1 MTDTLEIVETL
12 PPMHPGEL
20 LREEFMNP
28 LGLSAG
34 NVAKA
39 IGVPRT
45 RVERIVAGEVG
56 ISADT
61 ALRLSRLFGVTP
73 QFWANAQSHYDLE
86 MAALKIGADI
96 DRIQPIGKAA

>member
-1 MTDTLEIVETL
+1 MIDTLEIVETL

-20 LREEFMNP
+20 LREEFTKP
-28 LGLSAG
+28 LGLSSG

-45 RVERIVAGEVG
+45 RVERIVAGEEG

-61 ALRLSRLFGVTP
+61 VLRLSRLFSVSP
-73 QFWANAQSHYDLE
+73 RYWPSAQSRYDLE
-86 MAALKIGADI
+86 KATLKIGAMI
-96 DRIQPIGKAA
+96 DLIQPIGKAA

>member
-1 MTDTLEIVETL
+1 VTAALEIVETL

-20 LREEFMNP
+20 LREEFMKP

-34 NVAKA
+34 HVAKA

-45 RVERIVAGEVG
+45 RIERIVAGEVG

-73 QFWANAQSHYDLE
+73 QYWTNAQSHYDLE
-86 MAALKIGADI
+86 MAALKLGPAIEQI
-96 DRIQPIGKAA
+96 RPIANAA

>member
-1 MTDTLEIVETL
+1 MTDALELVDAL

-20 LREEFMNP
+20 LREEFMKP

-45 RVERIVAGEVG
+45 RIERIVTGEVG

-73 QFWANAQSHYDLE
+73 QYWANAQSHYDLE
-86 MAALKIGADI
+86 MAALKLGSAIEQI
-96 DRIQPIGKAA
+96 RPIETAA

>member
-1 MTDTLEIVETL
+1 MTAALEIVDTL
-12 PPMHPGEL
+12 PPMHPGAL

-56 ISADT
+56 VSADT
-61 ALRLSRLFGVTP
+61 ALRLSRLFGVTT
-73 QFWANAQSHYDLE
+73 QFWTNAQSHYDLE
-86 MAALKIGADI
+86 MAALKLGPAIEQI
-96 DRIQPIGKAA
+96 RPIANAA

>member
-1 MTDTLEIVETL
+1 MTDALELVDAL

-20 LREEFMNP
+20 LREEFMKP

-39 IGVPRT
+39 VGVPRT
-45 RVERIVAGEVG
+45 RVERIPAGEVG
-56 ISADT
+56 ISADN
-61 ALRLSRLFGVTP
+61 ALRLSRLFGVSP
-73 QFWANAQSHYDLE
+73 QYWANARSHYDLDRTSS
-86 MAALKIGADI
+86 KIGAMI

>member
-1 MTDTLEIVETL
+1 MTAALEIVDTL

-56 ISADT
+56 VSADT
-61 ALRLSRLFGVTP
+61 ALRLSRLFGVTT
-73 QFWANAQSHYDLE
+73 QFWTNAQSHYDLE
-86 MAALKIGADI
+86 MAALKLGPAIEQI
-96 DRIQPIGKAA
+96 RPIANAA